1 METGGFNFL
10 VATPVTCQRCRHLDA
25 INFAYSYAS
34 GILRIRIKE
43 NVIGED
49 SVERDTHY
57 PSPLYHYRKKNNMY
71 PDKGGVFS
79 AFPKCV
85 VASDIF
91 VL

>member
-49 SVERDTHY
+49 SVKRGIHII
-57 PSPLYHYRKKNNMY
+57 HHHCIIKKNNMY
-71 PDKGGVFS
+71 PDKGGAFS

>member
-49 SVERDTHY
+49 SVKRGIHIIHHHCIIIGKRIICIQIREVLFQLF
-57 PSPLYHYRKKNNMY
+57 PS
-71 PDKGGVFS
+71 
-79 AFPKCV
+79 
-85 VASDIF
+85 